1 MQFLSGS
8 TLLVCSTLRP
18 ELIPFSLANAVAGI
32 TGGIVANELGQML
45 HQSLGQKDYILR
57 NEHLT
62 RAVGVAIAAV
72 IMEEALFQQKAL
84 QHLADTA
91 IAKWPKLAKVNVD
104 SPKFSKIQETQ
115 LPDIFATPP
124 SQFGT
129 DKVLELTTWKE
140 VLYWL
145 SDAGGITLT
154 DDCISYKWDKE
165 TGQLTPETESE
176 SLTNYSEF
184 LYYVPSVIGFSL
196 ELTTLDEIA
205 TRLDATFHHK
215 LQEAVKADDMAF
227 KGLELLMH
235 GEMIYRLQEMAVEIS
250 KLHKL
255 LGERERPPQK
265 DAVQTAPSPE
275 QLLFDSLLKIDFKE
289 QVRLA
294 ITVMECSQPFAAFF
308 IHGQPAHG
316 QQALLKR
323 LFNLSPNAA
332 NAQKF
337 YRNLS
342 SYCGQNIE
350 RLWRELAQ
358 KLQLAP
364 DSNPQEIAN
373 KVWEEWLPTQDV
385 IFIFD
390 RVEDLENDS
399 LCYLLDLFWQT
410 FVNLAPKNL
419 DIQPDSPR
427 LLMFMVDNKGQIC
440 NSIDLAEHF
449 PHPQFPQLPL
459 KLPPTCA
466 FPADVLEDWVDR
478 AFEDKVLFKRLNIEE
493 LLAATNNGVPQYVYE
508 EICYH
513 LGYTWNGGL
522 EVKCYS

>member
-8 TLLVCSTLRP
+8 ALLVCCTLRP
-18 ELIPFSLANAVAGI
+18 ELIPFSLDSAVSGISGGI
-32 TGGIVANELGQML
+32 TANELGQML
-45 HQSLGQKDYILR
+45 HKFLGQKDYILR

-62 RAVGVAIAAV
+62 GAVGKAIAAV
-72 IMEEALFQQKAL
+72 IMEEALYQQKAL
-84 QHLADTA
+84 RHLADTA
-91 IAKWPKLAKVNVD
+91 IAKWPELAKATVN

-115 LPDIFATPP
+115 LPNIFATPP
-124 SQFGT
+124 SQFGK
-129 DKVLELTTWKE
+129 DRVLELTTWKE
-140 VLYWL
+140 LLYWL
-145 SDAGGITLT
+145 SDAGEITLT
-154 DDCISYKWDKE
+154 ENCITYKWDRE

-176 SLTNYSEF
+176 FLTNHSEF
-184 LYYVPSVIGFSL
+184 LYVPYGIGFSL

-205 TRLDATFHHK
+205 TRLDAIFHHK

-227 KGLELLMH
+227 RGLELLMQ
-235 GEMIYRLQEMAVEIS
+235 GEMMYRLRSMEVEIRNLS
-250 KLHKL
+250 QSEKCD
-255 LGERERPPQK
+255 RSPQQ
-265 DAVQTAPSPE
+265 DAAQTAPFPE
-275 QLLFDSLLKIDFKE
+275 QLVFDSLLKIDFKE
-289 QVRLA
+289 QFRLA
-294 ITVMECSQPFAAFF
+294 RTVMQCPHPFAAFL

-332 NAQKF
+332 NAQKI
-337 YRNLS
+337 YRDLS

-364 DSNPQEIAN
+364 DSNPQEIAS

-385 IFIFD
+385 IFMFD
-390 RVEDLENDS
+390 RVDDLESDS
-399 LCYLLDLFWQT
+399 LCYLLDRFWQT
-410 FVNLAPKNL
+410 FVTVAPKNIE
-419 DIQPDSPR
+419 IQPDSPR

-459 KLPPTCA
+459 RLPPTCA
-466 FPADVLEDWVDR
+466 FPADELEDWVDR
-478 AFEDKVLFKRLNIEE
+478 AFEDKVLFKRLDIQE
-493 LLAATNNGVPQYVYE
+493 LLAATNNGIPQYVYE